1 MQDLFCLGIVLIVGI
16 VIGIYITTQLNI
28 SINERIKEVKRKKA
42 DVK

>member
-28 SINERIKEVKRKKA
+28 NINERIKKVKRKKT

>member
-28 SINERIKEVKRKKA
+28 NIKERIKKVKRKKT